1 MTEKKKTKEEK
12 RREARIHFW
21 KRYSLI
27 LLCTPLL
34 LYIWDNRQ
42 AKQLAQKRASYVS
55 SSTADDARSIRD
67 LAKLNNAEIMDL
79 YKWVLDEECD
89 NDMEHGAMSVDKFG
103 QLVVRAVDTFKQRKQ
118 INEDTS
124 VPKTI
129 RLSREYDEEL
139 TARDKKREIKWLM
152 KKFERV
158 RDRRLACKAPELQ
171 PWDFNLFFTEYN
183 LASSDSI
190 PLKTLFTALSQI
202 TSDTLYHKVEVAFR
216 VHSQQIDEQMASM
229 NYNQLTALVDD
240 MLITGHF
247 TTNSLIVRRAYFP
260 SQFGV
265 RTSQEICDIIFAAAD
280 VDQGPDGTGVITF
293 EQFGNALLTLAEGR
307 RMMHKVIGFFL
318 PIDYKPWC
326 QAWYCSLHSRNEIS
340 SEKRSEEYKQKR
352 EEKKRKKL
360 EKQNTKTINVDS
372 NELSSEKEEDVTAHD
387 LQTGTQPKTM

>member
-1 MTEKKKTKEEK
+1 MKNLSRYAACRYRSRCFSPLAFSQHNIQTHLNYCSHPSSLFNHQSLAFCTNTKTSSTQAKDADESTSATTTAESTDTSTTSTPETSSSDAKPTTTRPLIHIHDEERPQLSIQLPKRWPFTRLARTPTAPAEPLNMHEMTTFSGLPAANFMPTEADKAKAEARRLTEKKKTKEEK

-139 TARDKKREIKWLM
+139 TARDKKREI
-152 KKFERV
+152 
-158 RDRRLACKAPELQ
+158 
-171 PWDFNLFFTEYN
+171 
-183 LASSDSI
+183 
-190 PLKTLFTALSQI
+190 
-202 TSDTLYHKVEVAFR
+202 
-216 VHSQQIDEQMASM
+216 
-229 NYNQLTALVDD
+229 
-240 MLITGHF
+240 
-247 TTNSLIVRRAYFP
+247 
-260 SQFGV
+260 
-265 RTSQEICDIIFAAAD
+265 
-280 VDQGPDGTGVITF
+280 
-293 EQFGNALLTLAEGR
+293 
-307 RMMHKVIGFFL
+307 
-318 PIDYKPWC
+318 
-326 QAWYCSLHSRNEIS
+326 
-340 SEKRSEEYKQKR
+340 
-352 EEKKRKKL
+352 
-360 EKQNTKTINVDS
+360 
-372 NELSSEKEEDVTAHD
+372 
-387 LQTGTQPKTM
+387 